1 MSTGDELDDV
11 EVAKRHCGEPGKE
24 ACFWCPC
31 ACFSFCLLLFGLND
45 PKNPNALPELNVLCG
60 LLLVTLCSGVVVGM
74 DGCSL
79 VSGVVLFVLCTGAL
93 DDEGAGV
100 GGGVV
105 VLGALV
111 VGSGWEGES
120 GGGSVENV
128 FMVSLNIELGPETG
142 PDSVGGCKED
152 EDEASM

>member
-1 MSTGDELDDV
+1 VSTGDEVDDV
-11 EVAKRHCGEPGKE
+11 EVAKRRCGEPGKE

-31 ACFSFCLLLFGLND
+31 PCFSFCLLLFGLND
-45 PKNPNALPELNVLCG
+45 PKNPNALPELDVLCE

-74 DGCSL
+74 DGYG
-79 VSGVVLFVLCTGAL
+79 VASGVVLFVLCTGAL

-100 GGGVV
+100 GGGVA
-105 VLGALV
+105 VLGVLV

-120 GGGSVENV
+120 REGSVENV

-152 EDEASM
+152 EGEVSM